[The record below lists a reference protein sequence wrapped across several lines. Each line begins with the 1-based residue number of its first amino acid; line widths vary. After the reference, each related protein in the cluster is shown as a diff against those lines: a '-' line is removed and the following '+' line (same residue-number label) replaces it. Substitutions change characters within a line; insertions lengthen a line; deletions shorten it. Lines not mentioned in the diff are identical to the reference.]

1 MSSDVH
7 STTPPSK
14 LSVWPI
20 FLAGLLM
27 IALFWGATELMR
39 SWIATGSNI
48 EAELAVTRTKN
59 LQDLHASD
67 QKELE
72 GFSWVDK
79 EKGTVRIPIQRAM
92 ELELAALNERK
103 PQPGTLIDPEAAAA
117 EAAAASASLAAPA
130 VPAPAVP
137 APAASAPE
145 STTPAPPAPSEEV
158 APAPST
164 PGAY

>member
-59 LQDLHASD
+59 LQELTALN

-72 GFSWVDK
+72 GYSWVDK

-92 ELELAALNERK
+92 ELAIVTLNERK
-103 PQPGTLIDPEAAAA
+103 PQPGTLIDPDAAAA
-117 EAAAASASLAAPA
+117 EAAAAAAA
-130 VPAPAVP
+130 TTAP
-137 APAASAPE
+137 APAAI
-145 STTPAPPAPSEEV
+145 TPVTPPAPAEAEATV
-158 APAPST
+158 PT
-164 PGAY
+164 TTGAQ